1 MAKVRD
7 WIASHR
13 ETFRRV
19 AHALEAVTIVLVI
32 AMGGGVGGYA
42 LAQWQ
47 ARDVIVQMRT
57 DHAAEIERLQ
67 GTFAKTLQ
75 VLAPQLGDIAE
86 TASAAAGAAAQA
98 AETSAQAA
106 RTVKQQ
112 AARTKPEPLSE
123 ADRSRING
131 AIEAANRK
139 VKEGAR

>member
-47 ARDVIVQMRT
+47 ARDVIVQMRS

-75 VLAPQLGDIAE
+75 ALAPQLGDIAE
-86 TASAAAGAAAQA
+86 TASAAAGAAAQS
-98 AETSAQAA
+98 AEKSAEAA
-106 RTVKQQ
+106 RTVKH
-112 AARTKPEPLSE
+112 AARGAPAPLSE
-123 ADRSRING
+123 AERSRVNG

-139 VKEGAR
+139 LKEGGR

>member
-1 MAKVRD
+1 MGKLRD
-7 WIASHR
+7 WASRHR
-13 ETFRRV
+13 ATFRRV
-19 AHALEAVTIVLVI
+19 AHATEALTLVLVI
-32 AMGGGVGGYA
+32 ATGGAVGGYA

-47 ARDVIVQMRT
+47 ARDVIVQMRS

-75 VLAPQLGDIAE
+75 ALAPQLGDIAE

-123 ADRSRING
+123 AERSRLNG

>member
-1 MAKVRD
+1 MGTLRD
-7 WIASHR
+7 WVHR
-13 ETFRRV
+13 HRATFRRV
-19 AHALEAVTIVLVI
+19 AHATEAVTLVLVI
-32 AMGGGVGGYA
+32 ATGGAVGGYA

-67 GTFAKTLQ
+67 RTFSSTLQ
-75 VLAPQLGDIAE
+75 ALAPRLGDIAQ

-98 AETSAQAA
+98 AETSAEAA
-106 RTVKQQ
+106 RTVKQ
-112 AARTKPEPLSE
+112 AARTTPAPLSE
-123 ADRSRING
+123 AERSRLNG